1 MSTTYKWET
10 KMSVAPLTI
19 IAITTAVSG
28 EGRTLRAAQEKL
40 VAETLNEPG
49 CLRYEL
55 NQSLDDPHVL
65 VFTEQWASEREWR
78 AHMEGAAMQR
88 FTASGAP
95 NLIADF
101 QLYRMHTVPDRRG
114 PEAQPKANLR
124 KKLQAALTLG
134 ALFVALAWGHGAF
147 ADSATNALPS
157 LINPSEL
164 KWEKT
169 IPVLGEKSPEYAM
182 LHVDPKTHLTMLMF
196 RTPVAVRIKP
206 HTHKLAET
214 HVVLQGGTHVFEAN
228 GVRYNIEKG
237 GFLRMP
243 GGTVHEAW
251 LPAGSLT
258 LNIEES
264 GWVVNWLHG
273 GPSAEDIDQLPPP
286 ASHPQ

>member
-1 MSTTYKWET
+1 MSA
-10 KMSVAPLTI
+10 SPLTI

-28 EGRTLRAAQEKL
+28 EDRKLRAAQEKL

-55 NQSLDDPHVL
+55 NQSLDDPRVL
-65 VFTEQWASEREWR
+65 VFTEQWASEREWH

-88 FTASGAP
+88 FAASGAP
-95 NLIADF
+95 NLIANF
-101 QLYRMHTVPDRRG
+101 QLYRMHTVPDRRS
-114 PEAQPKANLR
+114 EAQPKRNLR

-134 ALFVALAWGHGAF
+134 ALFVTLAWGHGAF
-147 ADSATNALPS
+147 ADSATDAVPS

-169 IPVLGEKSPEYAM
+169 IPGLGEKSPEYAI

-196 RTPVAVRIKP
+196 RTPVAVHIKP
-206 HTHKLAET
+206 HTHELAET
-214 HVVLQGGTHVFEAN
+214 HVVLQGGTHIFEAN

-258 LNIEES
+258 VNIEES

-273 GPSAEDIDQLPPP
+273 GPSAEDVDQLPPP
-286 ASHPQ
+286 ASDRQ

>member
-1 MSTTYKWET
+1 MSA
-10 KMSVAPLTI
+10 SALTI
-19 IAITTAVSG
+19 IAVTTAVLG
-28 EGRTLRAAQEKL
+28 QEKTLRAAQEKL

-55 NQSLDDPHVL
+55 NQSLDDPRVL
-65 VFTEQWASEREWR
+65 IFTEQWVSEREWR
-78 AHMEGAAMQR
+78 AHMEGAAMRR
-88 FTASGAP
+88 FAASGAP

-101 QLYRMHTVPDRRG
+101 QLYRMNTVPDGRG
-114 PEAQPKANLR
+114 PAAPPKRNLH

-147 ADSATNALPS
+147 ADAATDALPS

-169 IPVLGEKSPEYAM
+169 IPVLGEKSPEYAI

-196 RTPVAVRIKP
+196 RTPVAVHIKP
-206 HTHKLAET
+206 HTHELAET
-214 HVVLQGGTHVFEAN
+214 HVVLQGGTHAFEAN

-273 GPSAEDIDQLPPP
+273 GPSAEDVDQLPPL
-286 ASHPQ
+286 ASHRQ

>member
-1 MSTTYKWET
+1 MSA
-10 KMSVAPLTI
+10 SPLTI

-28 EGRTLRAAQEKL
+28 EDGALRAAQEKL
-40 VAETLNEPG
+40 VAETLSEPG

-55 NQSLDDPHVL
+55 NQSLDDPRVL
-65 VFTEQWASEREWR
+65 IFTEQWVSEREWR
-78 AHMEGAAMQR
+78 AHMDGAAMRR
-88 FTASGAP
+88 FAASGAP

-101 QLYRMHTVPDRRG
+101 RLYRMNTMQDGRAS
-114 PEAQPKANLR
+114 EARPKRNFREKLR
-124 KKLQAALTLG
+124 AALTLG
-134 ALFVALAWGHGAF
+134 TLFVALALGHGAL
-147 ADSATNALPS
+147 ADSVMDTVPS

-169 IPVLGEKSPEYAM
+169 IPVLAEKSPEYAI

-196 RTPVAVRIKP
+196 RTPVAVHIKP
-206 HTHKLAET
+206 HTHELAET

-228 GVRYNIEKG
+228 GVHYNIEKG
-237 GFLRMP
+237 GFLRTP

-273 GPSAEDIDQLPPP
+273 GPSAEDVDQLPQS
-286 ASHPQ
+286 ASHRQ

>member
-1 MSTTYKWET
+1 MSE
-10 KMSVAPLTI
+10 SPLTI
-19 IAITTAVSG
+19 IAVTTAVSG
-28 EGRTLRAAQEKL
+28 EDRALRAAQEKL

-55 NQSLDDPHVL
+55 NQSLDDPNVL
-65 VFTEQWASEREWR
+65 IFTEQWASVREWR
-78 AHMEGAAMQR
+78 AHMEGAAMRR
-88 FTASGAP
+88 FAASGAP

-101 QLYRMHTVPDRRG
+101 QLYRMNTVTDGRG
-114 PEAQPKANLR
+114 PAAPPKRNFR
-124 KKLQAALTLG
+124 KKLQAALLPG
-134 ALFVALAWGHGAF
+134 ALFVALGWGYGAL
-147 ADSATNALPS
+147 ADAATDAHPS

-169 IPVLGEKSPEYAM
+169 IPVLGEKSPEYAI

-196 RTPVAVRIKP
+196 RTPVAVHIKP
-206 HTHKLAET
+206 HTHELAET

-228 GVRYNIEKG
+228 GVRYNIEKD

-264 GWVVNWLHG
+264 GWVVNWLRG
-273 GPSAEDIDQLPPP
+273 GPSAEDVDQLPPP
-286 ASHPQ
+286 ASHRQ

>member
-1 MSTTYKWET
+1 MSA
-10 KMSVAPLTI
+10 SSLAI

-28 EGRTLRAAQEKL
+28 QENALRAEQEKL

-55 NQSLDDPHVL
+55 SQSLEDPRIL
-65 VFTEQWASEREWR
+65 VFTERWASERAWR

-88 FTASGAP
+88 FSASGAP
-95 NLIADF
+95 SLIADF
-101 QLYRMHTVPDRRG
+101 QLYRMNNVAGGEDSEAARPKRTLGSKLRR
-114 PEAQPKANLR
+114 
-124 KKLQAALTLG
+124 AALSLA
-134 ALFVALAWGHGAF
+134 ALFAALAWGHGAF
-147 ADSATNALPS
+147 ADPVTDALPS
-157 LINPSEL
+157 LINPPEL

-169 IPVLGEKSPEYAM
+169 IPVLGDKSPEYAI
-182 LHVDPKTHLTMLMF
+182 LHVDPKTNVTMLMF
-196 RTPVAVRIKP
+196 RTPVAVHIKP
-206 HTHKLAET
+206 HTHELAET

-258 LNIEES
+258 VNIEES
-264 GWVVNWLHG
+264 GWVVNWLHD
-273 GPSAEDIDQLPPP
+273 GPSAEDVDQLPPP
-286 ASHPQ
+286 ETH